1 MAETTD
7 DLIER
12 VERGAGEDRRLDADI
27 CIALRIHPYGSG
39 HWLKDRVSSFHHDT
53 NCDGWVQP
61 MDRDGVTPLPGGSW
75 KTGAYTTSLDAV
87 LALIEE
93 KLPGAAFVVHG
104 PDDGWFFGGIG
115 PCLGEAWGDDCSAT
129 SPARALLA
137 AALRALKESR
147 HVG

>member
-27 CIALRIHPYGSG
+27 CIALRIHPYGSD

-87 LALIEE
+87 LALIARMLTA
-93 KLPGAAFVVHG
+93 KTSGGCRCRAGMRASTRCTAGSAAT
-104 PDDGWFFGGIG
+104 DQK
-115 PCLGEAWGDDCSAT
+115 T
-129 SPARALLA
+129 SPAAL
-137 AALRALKESR
+137 
-147 HVG
+147 